1 MKLNKEKNLRL
12 KIVLECINIIPQ
24 LSNSSGFLDER
35 GVVKRAFKMADEII
49 KEHKR

>member
-12 KIVLECINIIPQ
+12 KIALKCLDIIPK
-24 LSNSSGFLDER
+24 LSNTSGSLDER

-49 KEHKR
+49 REHKK